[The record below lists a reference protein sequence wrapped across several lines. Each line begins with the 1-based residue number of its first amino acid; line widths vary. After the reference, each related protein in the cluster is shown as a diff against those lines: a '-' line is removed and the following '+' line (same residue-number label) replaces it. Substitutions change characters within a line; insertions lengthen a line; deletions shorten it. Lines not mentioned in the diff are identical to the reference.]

1 MWISLTKTTDKIG
14 LFVSDRA
21 GLLLLLLLLLLL
33 VVVVV
38 SFMHGIYYYIP
49 ETNRVSLVYNV
60 AAVIRVYIK
69 FVLHVMLFRP

>member
-21 GLLLLLLLLLLL
+21 GLLLLLLL

>member
-21 GLLLLLLLLLLL
+21 GLLLLLLVVVV